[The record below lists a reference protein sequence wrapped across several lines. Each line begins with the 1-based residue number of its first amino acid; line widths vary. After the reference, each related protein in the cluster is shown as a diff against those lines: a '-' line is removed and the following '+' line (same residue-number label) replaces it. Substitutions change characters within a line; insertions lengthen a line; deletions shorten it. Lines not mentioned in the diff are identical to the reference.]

1 MKQHYYPQLDET
13 VYWDKLPNGLT
24 IAVVPKKGFQK
35 KLAYFVTDF
44 GSIHTKFELE
54 GKEYTVDS
62 INTGDEEL
70 EAFLFSLGCYSGEP
84 ITVIAHRRSGMT
96 VSIKD
101 GRYNLDPGLAGEIKI
116 K

>member
-1 MKQHYYPQLDET
+1 M
-13 VYWDKLPNGLT
+13 LT
-24 IAVVPKKGFQK
+24 ERITEGRVKMNLLEA
-35 KLAYFVTDF
+35 
-44 GSIHTKFELE
+44 EE

-101 GRYNLDPGLAGEIKI
+101 GRYNLDPGLAGAIKI